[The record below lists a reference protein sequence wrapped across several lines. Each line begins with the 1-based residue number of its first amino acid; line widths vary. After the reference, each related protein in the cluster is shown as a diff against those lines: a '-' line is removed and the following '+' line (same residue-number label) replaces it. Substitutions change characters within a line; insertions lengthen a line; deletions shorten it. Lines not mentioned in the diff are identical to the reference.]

1 MAWFG
6 RFTPFRSSKSYLDAT
21 NTVELIMKVTIY
33 HNPRC
38 TKSRQA
44 LKVIEESSSHEPD
57 IKLYLKDGLTREEVL
72 DMQKK
77 LGCNVLEMMR
87 PKEAEFKGLG
97 LSKKSNEEQLL
108 EALLEC
114 PKLLERPVL
123 IANDQAVIGRPL
135 EKAEEF
141 VKGL

>member
-1 MAWFG
+1 
-6 RFTPFRSSKSYLDAT
+6 
-21 NTVELIMKVTIY
+21 MKVTIY

-44 LKVIEESSSHEPD
+44 LKLIEESRSHEPH
-57 IKLYLKDGLTREEVL
+57 IKLYLKHGLTREEVL
-72 DMQKK
+72 DMQTK
-77 LGCNVLEMMR
+77 LGCTILEMMR
-87 PKEAEFKGLG
+87 LKEAEFKGLG
-97 LSKKSNEEQLL
+97 LSEKSNEEQLL
-108 EALLEC
+108 EGLLEC

-141 VKGL
+141 VKKL

>member
-1 MAWFG
+1 
-6 RFTPFRSSKSYLDAT
+6 
-21 NTVELIMKVTIY
+21 MKVTIY

-44 LKVIEESSSHEPD
+44 LKVIEESSFHEPD

-72 DMQKK
+72 DIQKK

-87 PKEAEFKGLG
+87 PKEAEFKSLG
-97 LSKKSNEEQLL
+97 LSKKSDEEQLL
-108 EALLEC
+108 EGLVEC

-123 IANDQAVIGRPL
+123 IAKDEAVIGRPL

-141 VKGL
+141 VKQL

>member
-1 MAWFG
+1 MVGFGWFAC
-6 RFTPFRSSKSYLDAT
+6 FRSSKSYLDAT
-21 NTVELIMKVTIY
+21 DTVELIMKVTIY

-44 LKVIEESSSHEPD
+44 LKLLEESSAHEPD
-57 IKLYLKDGLTREEVL
+57 IKLYLKDGLTRKEVL

-108 EALLEC
+108 EGLLEC

-123 IANDQAVIGRPL
+123 IANNEAVIGRPL

-141 VKGL
+141 VRQL

>member
-1 MAWFG
+1 MVGFGWFAC
-6 RFTPFRSSKSYLDAT
+6 FRSSESYLALADAM
-21 NTVELIMKVTIY
+21 ELIMKVTIY

-44 LKVIEESSSHEPD
+44 LKLIEESSTHEPD
-57 IKLYLKDGLTREEVL
+57 IKLYLKDGLTRAEVL
-72 DMQKK
+72 DMQNK

-108 EALLEC
+108 EGLLEC
-114 PKLLERPVL
+114 PKLLERPIIVKGEK
-123 IANDQAVIGRPL
+123 AVIGRPPEL
-135 EKAEEF
+135 LYDIIK
-141 VKGL
+141 

>member
-1 MAWFG
+1 
-6 RFTPFRSSKSYLDAT
+6 TD
-21 NTVELIMKVTIY
+21 TVELIMKVTIY

-44 LKVIEESSSHEPD
+44 LKVIEESSSLEPN

-72 DMQKK
+72 DMQAK

-97 LSKKSNEEQLL
+97 LSKKSDEEQLL
-108 EALLEC
+108 EGLLEC

-123 IANDQAVIGRPL
+123 IANDHAVIGRPL

>member
-1 MAWFG
+1 
-6 RFTPFRSSKSYLDAT
+6 
-21 NTVELIMKVTIY
+21 MKVTIY

-44 LKVIEESSSHEPD
+44 LKLIEESSTHEPD
-57 IKLYLKDGLTREEVL
+57 VKLYLKNGLTREEVL
-72 DMQKK
+72 NMQRK

-87 PKEAEFKGLG
+87 PKEAEFKALG
-97 LSKKSNEEQLL
+97 LSKNSNEKQLL
-108 EALLEC
+108 EGLLEC

-123 IANDQAVIGRPL
+123 IANDAAVIGRPL

-141 VKGL
+141 VKHL

>member
-1 MAWFG
+1 MAWFDW
-6 RFTPFRSSKSYLDAT
+6 FALFRSSEPYLDAT
-21 NTVELIMKVTIY
+21 DTREIILKVTIY

-72 DMQKK
+72 DIQKK

-108 EALLEC
+108 EGLVEC

-123 IANDQAVIGRPL
+123 IANDEAVIGRPL

-141 VKGL
+141 VKQL

>member
-1 MAWFG
+1 
-6 RFTPFRSSKSYLDAT
+6 
-21 NTVELIMKVTIY
+21 MKVTIY

-44 LKVIEESSSHEPD
+44 LKVIEESSTHKPD
-57 IKLYLKDGLTREEVL
+57 VKLYLKDGLTREEVL

-77 LGCNVLEMMR
+77 LGCSFLEMMR

-108 EALLEC
+108 EGLLEC

-123 IANDQAVIGRPL
+123 IVNDAALIGRPL
-135 EKAEEF
+135 EKVEEF